1 VGHEMEICILLFD
14 HRVWLGNG
22 RLLPYMDS
30 IMGALDLQRLMG
42 VFGVDIFM
50 ITGSR
55 MNA

>member
-1 VGHEMEICILLFD
+1 VGHEMEICILFD

-30 IMGALDLQRLMG
+30 IMGAMDLQRLMG

-55 MNA
+55 MNV